1 VSSAF
6 LLLAT
11 KQPGSLPPRV
21 AALAQ
26 RAQIDGLSFRP
37 TDHVYW
43 QDDSR
48 ALAIGAW
55 QGPPS
60 VLGERAWCVS
70 DGQLVTMVGHS
81 RWVGGPR
88 RPRRPRAAEVA
99 DALQD
104 TRFGDVIEQLEG
116 VFSVLRATSD
126 GEVSIGT
133 DPLGFRCIYY
143 AETPNVV
150 VVSSRAWLVASAL
163 AVTHRPMP
171 DALNTAWFAYTTY
184 RIGDASG
191 FDGVR
196 TLPSGGVIAVQPG
209 RGMRV
214 TRDRP
219 WMPDQALR
227 ERSVDDVV
235 DLVRCDIRDALCAA
249 LEVPVDRHIV
259 QLTGGKDSR
268 LVLAVA
274 HWAGLADAFEYETIG
289 PPDLEDVRVASE
301 LANLLG
307 LRHEVKFLGLGSEQ
321 PYADRLR
328 GFVATTEGMLNIWDL
343 AAPNPKANELRVV
356 GLCGEM
362 LRTYRR
368 LSRPVTSSEDLHQLF
383 RPQDFGRLRLL
394 YPHVVRRLHA
404 DLLDVLFEEPC
415 DGAEPLDLFDAYYF
429 RNRVRFSRTG
439 PLEDVAGQLRVMPLY
454 SLRLLRAAFA
464 LGGEARQTERLHY
477 EVIRR
482 CSELLTSHR
491 FAGPGWDPRL
501 EACGPSPL
509 GAKHSPLPRTTPP
522 ALNAKAEPLM
532 AGLQRKAFDERKN
545 VLLAALR
552 GPDNRAWDSI
562 DRAAAAAALERF
574 HSLGTAEKR
583 ELYGAVTAALWLDDA
598 TRC

>member
-1 VSSAF
+1 VNSAF
-6 LLLAT
+6 LLLAS
-11 KQPGSLPPRV
+11 KRPGSLHPRV

-26 RAQIDGLSFRP
+26 RAQVDGLSFRP
-37 TDHVYW
+37 TDHVHW

-48 ALAIGAW
+48 AVAIGAW
-55 QGPPS
+55 QGAPS
-60 VLGERAWCVS
+60 VPGERAWCVS
-70 DGQLVTMVGHS
+70 DGQLVITVGHS
-81 RWVGGPR
+81 RWVG
-88 RPRRPRAAEVA
+88 RPRWPPRPRAAEVA

-104 TRFGDVIEQLEG
+104 TRFGDVIGQLEG

-126 GEVSIGT
+126 GEVSVGT

-143 AETPNVV
+143 GATPNVV
-150 VVSSRAWLVASAL
+150 VVSSRASLVASAL

-184 RIGDASG
+184 RIGDATG

-196 TLPSGGVIAVQPG
+196 TLPSGGVIEVQP
-209 RGMRV
+209 RKGMRI
-214 TRDRP
+214 TRGRP
-219 WMPDQALR
+219 WAPDQALR
-227 ERSVDDVV
+227 GRNVDDLVE
-235 DLVRCDIRDALCAA
+235 LVRTDISEALRAA

-274 HWAGLADAFEYETIG
+274 QWAGLADAFEYETIG
-289 PPDLEDVRVASE
+289 PPELEDVRIASE

-307 LRHEVKFLGLGSEQ
+307 LRHEVRFLGLGSKQ
-321 PYADRLR
+321 PYADRIR
-328 GFVATTEGMLNIWDL
+328 RFVATTEGMLNIWDL

-368 LSRPVTSSEDLHQLF
+368 LSRSVTSSKDLHQLF
-383 RPQDFGRLRLL
+383 RPQDFGRLQLL
-394 YPHVVRRLHA
+394 YSHVAQRLHS
-404 DLLDVLFEEPC
+404 DLLDVLFDEPC
-415 DGAEPLDLFDAYYF
+415 DGAEPLDLVDAYYL

-464 LGGEARQTERLHY
+464 LGGKARQMERLHY
-477 EVIRR
+477 EVMRR
-482 CSELLTSHR
+482 CSEPLTSHR

-501 EACGPSPL
+501 EACVPSPP
-509 GAKHSPLPRTTPP
+509 GAKRSPLPGTTPP
-522 ALNAKAEPLM
+522 ALKAEPLM

-552 GPDNRAWDSI
+552 DPDNPAWDSI
-562 DRAAAAAALERF
+562 DRAATAAALERF
-574 HSLGTAEKR
+574 HSLDTAEKR
-583 ELYGAVTAALWLDDA
+583 ELYGAVTAALWLDHA